1 MRKLLYALAL
11 ISISCS
17 AQVKSTTGPHQA
29 ILNYSNAS
37 CTTNANCSIQVYR
50 AVCTSVSSCP
60 VYSVGSSSWTAL
72 NMTSGLTSNIGAGG
86 TTWVY
91 NDKDTA
97 LQDSTTYAWVSTN
110 TYIGGTQASTASSN
124 YVGTTNNGTPP
135 APTTATSGN
144 SVN

>member
-1 MRKLLYALAL
+1 
-11 ISISCS
+11 
-17 AQVKSTTGPHQA
+17 
-29 ILNYSNAS
+29 
-37 CTTNANCSIQVYR
+37 
-50 AVCTSVSSCP
+50 
-60 VYSVGSSSWTAL
+60 
-72 NMTSGLTSNIGAGG
+72 SGLTSNIGAGG